1 MTTLLIKNM
10 VCDRCIMVVRQML
23 EQSGC
28 HIISVTLGQA
38 VIEETLT
45 TTETERISQALA
57 AVGFELLHDKATQTV
72 EAIKNEIVRLV
83 YANDAHLKTKLSA
96 HLAQLLKS
104 DYSALSKLFSEQTGL
119 TIEKYFITQKIERVK
134 EMLSYSEYTLNEIAV
149 KMDYSS
155 IAYLS
160 AQFKTVTGLTPTQY
174 KNAKNQT
181 RKPID
186 KL

>member
-1 MTTLLIKNM
+1 M
-10 VCDRCIMVVRQML
+10 VCDRCIMVVRQIL
-23 EQSGC
+23 EQNGC
-28 HIISVTLGQA
+28 HAISVTLGQA
-38 VIEETLT
+38 EIEETLT
-45 TTETERISQALA
+45 TTKTGHISQALA
-57 AVGFELLHDKATQTV
+57 AVGFELLQDKATQTV
-72 EAIKNEIVRLV
+72 EAIKNEVVRLV
-83 YANDAHLKTKLSA
+83 YANDAHLTTKLSA
-96 HLAQLLKS
+96 HLSQLLKS
-104 DYSALSKLFSEQTGL
+104 DYSALSKLFSEQTGT

-134 EMLSYSEYTLNEIAV
+134 EMLSYGEYTLNEIAA

-181 RKPID
+181 RQPID